1 MSENL
6 PQVMQQPDSMFF
18 NVALFEH
25 AQRVARVF
33 AKSSLI
39 PESLRGKDP
48 EQAVANIML
57 AMNLANRMR
66 LDPYMVMQSMYIV
79 HGRPGIEAKLAIA
92 AVNVSGRFTPI
103 QYDMAG
109 DGDARY
115 CIAYAKDTKTG
126 EVCKGPKVTIEMAK
140 GEGWASKPGSKWK
153 TMPDLMLQYR
163 AAMFFARTFAPET
176 ILGMHSREEIR
187 DMSAIDF
194 EMDSSGSYAMPNA
207 TPEAPSAPENIKKP
221 EPPAQAK
228 APASAPGP
236 ETPPPLTPPIPGFT
250 MMHPDLMAQVGAVG
264 LPEYVQSYYGHY
276 MALGAE
282 AQAEVRRA
290 WEFIMDGKAPFPVY
304 IACPESDAWIAKAAC
319 SGCLKMECPMNPAK
333 PKTGKEKGK

>member
-39 PESLRGKDP
+39 PESLRGKD
-48 EQAVANIML
+48 ENQAVANIML
-57 AMNLANRMR
+57 AMNLANRMK

-109 DGDARY
+109 EGDARY

-140 GEGWASKPGSKWK
+140 GEGWHGKPGSKWK

-194 EMDSSGSYAMPNA
+194 EMDSNGSYAMPNA
-207 TPEAPSAPENIKKP
+207 TPEAPAPPENIRKP
-221 EPPAQAK
+221 EPPHAK
-228 APASAPGP
+228 AEAAPVQEKPNPATS
-236 ETPPPLTPPIPGFT
+236 PLPAD
-250 MMHPDLMAQVGAVG
+250 HPLNPDVMAQVGPAS
-264 LPEYVQSYYGHY
+264 LPEYVHANYGAY
-276 MALGAE
+276 MALGVE

-290 WEFIMDGKAPFPVY
+290 LEFITNGKPFPVY

-333 PKTGKEKGK
+333 PKAKEKGK